1 MPTTDPAKNVK
12 YVKRSQAKKKDALGA
27 VEYIRL
33 MPMQN
38 NDTETN

>member
-12 YVKRSQAKKKDALGA
+12 YLKRSQAKKKRDVGEK
-27 VEYIRL
+27 EYSII
-33 MPMQN
+33 MQMQN